1 MVKNIQQRCTF
12 LSFSQLK
19 KQEKEE
25 RINSGYI
32 GVPVKERESGVGVG
46 ESIIYHTILPVRIRK
61 RGSSKSVATYAFYDN
76 GSGRSFIT
84 ENLQIRLGVKGVKT
98 ALQLGTM
105 HGRSYISSNLLT
117 ILVVTGLSDDNPI

>member
-1 MVKNIQQRCTF
+1 MHIPEF
-12 LSFSQLK
+12 HSK

-46 ESIIYHTILPVRIRK
+46 ESIIYHTILPVTIRK
-61 RGSSKSVATYAFYDN
+61 RSSSKSVTTYAFYDN

-117 ILVVTGLSDDNPI
+117 ILVITGLSDDNPI